1 MAESAEKGL
10 KEGRRSYEG
19 GVWKAAFEQFGAA
32 DRADPLGPGD
42 LELLATSAYMLGR
55 EQDHADALE
64 RAHEGYLEA
73 GDHQRAA
80 NCAIW
85 RGLHL
90 ATTGRMAVGSGW
102 LRRGE
107 RLLEKVDHDCSERGY
122 LLIPGVFQNLGKGD
136 YAAAAE
142 IASRA
147 IEVAERCGDP
157 DLFALANH
165 VKGQALAN
173 GGDVDEGMRCLDEAM
188 VAGIAGEL
196 SPIATGIV
204 YCGVVLT
211 CQRAYDTAR
220 ASEWTEAL
228 KQWCDRQPEMVAF
241 TGRCLLHRAELMQL
255 HGEWDESLGEAAR
268 AIERSERAGNTGSA
282 AEAAYRRGEVY
293 RLRGGFDE
301 AEAAYREASRL
312 GREPQPGLALLRLAR
327 GQGEVAATAI
337 RRALA
342 ERPASWD
349 RLALLSAL
357 IEIELANGDPEG
369 ARQACEELEAIV
381 AERER
386 PLLAATAASARG
398 AVERA
403 GDDQEGALAHLRRA
417 CDIWTE
423 LNAPYELARTR
434 ELLGAARRALGD
446 DEGGAMETDAAREA
460 YERLGAAPDLA
471 RLAAAEGGGSRGAT
485 HGLTGR
491 ELEVLRLVAAGRKN
505 REVAEQL
512 VLSEHTVARH
522 LQNIYAKLGVSSRTA
537 ASGFAGEHGL
547 T

>member
-1 MAESAEKGL
+1 MAEAAENGL
-10 KEGRRSYEG
+10 KKGRRSYEG
-19 GVWKAAFEQFGAA
+19 GAWKAAFEQLSAA

-42 LELLATSAYMLGR
+42 LELLATAAYMLGR

-64 RAHEGYLEA
+64 RAHEAYLEA

-102 LRRGE
+102 LRRGG

-136 YAAAAE
+136 CAAAAE
-142 IASRA
+142 IASRV
-147 IEVAERCGDP
+147 IEVAERCGDR

-165 VKGQALAN
+165 VKGRALAN

-196 SPIATGIV
+196 SPVVTGIV

-211 CQRAYDTAR
+211 CQEAYDTAR
-220 ASEWTEAL
+220 ASEWTDAL

-255 HGEWDESLGEAAR
+255 HGEWNESLGEAAR

-293 RLRGGFDE
+293 RLRGEFDA

-312 GREPQPGLALLRLAR
+312 GREPQPGLALLRLA
-327 GQGEVAATAI
+327 QGEGEIAATAI

-369 ARQACEELEAIV
+369 ARQACEELEGIV

-386 PLLAATAASARG
+386 PLLAATAANARG
-398 AVERA
+398 AVELA
-403 GDDQEGALAHLRRA
+403 GDDQEGALAHRRRA
-417 CDIWTE
+417 CEIWSE
-423 LNAPYELARTR
+423 LKAPYELARTR

-460 YERLGAAPDLA
+460 YERLGATPDLA
-471 RLAAAEGGGSRGAT
+471 RLAAAEGGGSRGDT
-485 HGLTGR
+485 HGLTAR
-491 ELEVLRLVAAGRKN
+491 EIEVLRLVAAGRKN

-537 ASGFAGEHGL
+537 ASGFAAEHGL
-547 T
+547 I